1 MGTVGTSR
9 YGVKGEI
16 QVTELMSMR
25 VPISSTGAELL
36 VVVLKQL

>member
-16 QVTELMSMR
+16 QITELMSMR
-25 VPISSTGAELL
+25 VPIRSTGAELF
-36 VVVLKQL
+36 VVVKKLL